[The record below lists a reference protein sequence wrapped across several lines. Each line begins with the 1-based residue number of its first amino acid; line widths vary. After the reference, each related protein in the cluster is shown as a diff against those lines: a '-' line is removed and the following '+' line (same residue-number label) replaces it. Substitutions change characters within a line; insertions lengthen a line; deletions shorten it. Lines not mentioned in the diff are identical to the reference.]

1 MTRKPNR
8 SKRDLEHLVDE
19 LKEQADTGP
28 TIEVPTELPPDE
40 VRDAWDAVFEA
51 TSRTDPPDLPGINWS
66 EGEHPLAP
74 AFSPEADPSEYRMHR
89 MAIQGAEKR
98 LEGERLDQSEA
109 RLLRELGV

>member
-1 MTRKPNR
+1 
-8 SKRDLEHLVDE
+8 LEHLVDE

-28 TIEVPTELPPDE
+28 TIEVPTELPRDE
-40 VRDAWDAVFEA
+40 VRDVWDAVF
-51 TSRTDPPDLPGINWS
+51 

>member
-1 MTRKPNR
+1 MTRR
-8 SKRDLEHLVDE
+8 REFERRLDAVEEQVD
-19 LKEQADTGP
+19 TRP

-40 VRDAWDAVFEA
+40 VRDAWDSVFEA

-89 MAIQGAEKR
+89 MAVQGAEKR